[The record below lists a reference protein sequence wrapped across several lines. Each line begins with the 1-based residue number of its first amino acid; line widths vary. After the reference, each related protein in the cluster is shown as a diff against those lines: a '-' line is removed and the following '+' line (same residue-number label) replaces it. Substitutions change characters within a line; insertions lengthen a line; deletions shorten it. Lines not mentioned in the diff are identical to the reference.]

1 MKTIE
6 EIIKKLINNQI
17 DYNIFIKFNSKTA
30 MEKTALINLIRKAVS
45 EGYIQKTDNNL
56 LRATKEGKHYIK
68 KIEGKEEIPK
78 TVQNKRISVNVQN
91 AKLDSKIIAEAY
103 NIKSDFSEELSNI
116 ANEINNKTI
125 FDNKSDR
132 IDLRELKTITIDNE
146 TSKDLDDAVSLEKIE
161 DKYKIYVHISDVSHF
176 IDLDSPLDLEARK
189 RGNSSYL
196 IDRVYNMF
204 PEILSNNIMSLNENE
219 DRFALTLIFV
229 IDGKGDIIES
239 NICKS
244 LIKSD
249 RRLSYNYADY
259 IINKRVE
266 EETWLL
272 ELMENLFE
280 VKNIL
285 YKKRK
290 EGKGL
295 EFDNNDIKIILN
307 EEGVPTEFF
316 AENKKE
322 SARIIEELMILSN
335 GVVAK
340 KLKDYD
346 GAIYRYHGSPDEYR
360 FNNFKI
366 LAHNKGYELKRLE
379 DGSYDIKGFLENI
392 KGRAEENLLISV
404 LLRSMTPSSYSV
416 KNKSHFGLGLDY
428 YSYFTSPIRRYADLL
443 THRIVKSTIIDG
455 ISGNYEIDSKLKDL
469 CKDCC
474 EELSLLDK
482 TSNKA
487 ERHVRQIKAAR
498 YMKDRLGDEYY
509 GIISSMFNNGITVE
523 IEGLEIEGFIE
534 SHYVGAD
541 YRFYADMQSVFIDK
555 SKAYELGDRVRIFVA
570 SVNIENGRINFSL

>member
-6 EIIKKLINNQI
+6 EIIKKLISNQI

-56 LRATKEGKHYIK
+56 LRATKEGRHYIK

-290 EGKGL
+290 AGKGL

-340 KLKDYD
+340 KLKDYE
-346 GAIYRYHGSPDEYR
+346 GALYRYHGSPDEYR

-443 THRIVKSTIIDG
+443 THRIVKSTII
-455 ISGNYEIDSKLKDL
+455 SGNYEIDSKLKDL

-509 GIISSMFNNGITVE
+509 GIISSMSNNGITVE

>member
-30 MEKTALINLIRKAVS
+30 MEKSALINLIRKAVS

-125 FDNKSDR
+125 FNNKSDR

-204 PEILSNNIMSLNENE
+204 PEILSNNIMSLNENK

-290 EGKGL
+290 SGKGL

-322 SARIIEELMILSN
+322 SVLIIEELMILSN

-340 KLKDYD
+340 KLKDYE
-346 GAIYRYHGSPDEYR
+346 GALYRYHGSPDEYR

-379 DGSYDIKGFLENI
+379 DGSYDIKGFLEKI

-443 THRIVKSTIIDG
+443 THRIVKSTII
-455 ISGNYEIDSKLKDL
+455 SGNYEIDSKLKDL

-509 GIISSMFNNGITVE
+509 GIISSMSNNGITVE